1 MNRLTISVLLC
12 FVAFMAILPA
22 QTTQGTSPKIT
33 IQVAGLQTGK
43 AYLIGFF
50 QDQRYRLDSTE
61 VDASGTMVFQR
72 KELYPEGLV
81 GVALPGNL
89 TGLQFIADKTQQ
101 FTLSTRADDLVNAMQ
116 INGSLENELL
126 YQNLRFE
133 TQQQPKFQELATT
146 LKTFGA
152 DTPEHKQAKAR
163 QDKLV
168 AERKAHLDEIYQK
181 YPQSFFTKFKKAGQ
195 NPDPK
200 DVRNPD
206 GTLNAT
212 LQVYLFRTSF
222 WDGVDFN
229 DERLMNTPVVA
240 NKLRRYINELTV
252 QDPDSINASADFL
265 VKKLPPKSEYYKFVV
280 NWIVLNY
287 EPTKTNLMDHEAVF
301 VHMIQ
306 HYFTTDKAFW
316 TIPDQVDAL
325 QQRAMEMQAS
335 LVGKKGPNV
344 RAKDI
349 NGQYRSIDEIA
360 SPYVVIFMF
369 NPTCEHCI
377 EQTPKLLKFYNEWKS
392 KGVEVFGIALDT
404 DENELKTFVQ
414 QYNLPW
420 ANVFD
425 PTNRAIYATYFVD
438 ITPEIYV
445 LNPQRKIIG
454 KNLKVEQIS
463 TIIERDQKK

>member
-1 MNRLTISVLLC
+1 MSRITISVLFS
-12 FVAFMAILPA
+12 FVAFTAVLQA
-22 QTTQGTSPKIT
+22 QTAESSPKIT
-33 IQVAGLQTGK
+33 IQVAGLQAGK

-50 QDQRYRLDSTE
+50 QDQRYRLDSTD
-61 VDASGTMVFQR
+61 VDASGKMTFQR
-72 KELYPEGLV
+72 KDLYPEGLV

-89 TGLQFIADKTQQ
+89 SGLQLITDKTQQ

-116 INGSLENELL
+116 VSGSLENELL

-133 TQQQPKFQELATT
+133 TQQQPKFQELAAA
-146 LKTFGA
+146 LKTLAA
-152 DTPEHKQAKAR
+152 DSPAYKEAKAR
-163 QDKLV
+163 QDQLV
-168 AERKAHLDEIYQK
+168 AERKAHLDEIFKK

-206 GTLNAT
+206 GSLNSA
-212 LQVYLFRTSF
+212 LQVYLFRTAF
-222 WDGVDFN
+222 WDGVDFT
-229 DERLMNTPVVA
+229 DDRLLNTPVIA

-252 QDPDSINASADFL
+252 QDPDSINAAADFL
-265 VKKLPPKSEYYKFVV
+265 VKKLPLKSEYYKFVV

-287 EPTKTNLMDHEAVF
+287 EPTKTSLMDHEAVY
-301 VHMIQ
+301 VHMVQ
-306 HYFTTDKAFW
+306 SYFTADKAFW
-316 TIPDQVDAL
+316 AIPDQIDAL

-344 RAKDI
+344 RAKDP
-349 NGQYRSIDEIA
+349 NGQYRSIDEISA
-360 SPYVVIFMF
+360 PYVVVFMF

-392 KGVEVFGIALDT
+392 KGVEIFGIALDT
-404 DENELKTFVQ
+404 DENEWKGFIQ
-414 QYNLPW
+414 KYGLPW
-420 ANVFD
+420 INVFD
-425 PTNRAIYATYFVD
+425 PTNKSIYATYFVD

-454 KNLKVEQIS
+454 KNLKVEQIA